1 MIDISSRVYSN
12 LVGDKTLQ
20 KYLKGSGTTK
30 NDKPPAFPYMY
41 VKTLGEPTT
50 SASLQNDQCAIK
62 ASFEITVY
70 DSKSSTTAKQLIF
83 HVAEL
88 MRQMGFTTNYGP
100 TEIDR
105 SSTTEAYRWLARFR
119 RTLALAIHYK
129 TTGPS
134 WRWFYFFTYF

>member
-12 LVGDKTLQ
+12 LVGDETLK

-50 SASLQNDQCAIK
+50 STSLQNDQCAIK

-88 MRQMGFTTNYGP
+88 MRQMGFTMNYGP
-100 TEIDR
+100 GEIDR

-119 RTLALAIHYK
+119 RTFGAGDSL
-129 TTGPS
+129 
-134 WRWFYFFTYF
+134 